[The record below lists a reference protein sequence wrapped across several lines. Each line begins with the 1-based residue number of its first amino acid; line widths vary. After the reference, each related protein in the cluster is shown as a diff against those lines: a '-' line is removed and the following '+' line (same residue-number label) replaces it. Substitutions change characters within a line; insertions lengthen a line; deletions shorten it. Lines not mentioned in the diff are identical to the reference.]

1 MNINPV
7 STYYIV
13 MVFIDLHREL
23 ARIKRQEKEMEKI
36 VRDETEKWMGEI
48 YNEED
53 AKIRKERALHRLQMA
68 RISRQPKLE
77 NIIL

>member
-1 MNINPV
+1 
-7 STYYIV
+7 

-23 ARIKRQEKEMEKI
+23 ARIKREEKEMEKI
-36 VRDETEKWMGEI
+36 VSDETQKWMNDI

-53 AKIRKERALHRLQMA
+53 AKIRRERALRRLKLA
-68 RISRQPKLE
+68 RISRKPKLE

>member
-1 MNINPV
+1 
-7 STYYIV
+7 
-13 MVFIDLHREL
+13 MVFIDLHTEL

-36 VRDETEKWMGEI
+36 VSDETEKWMSDI

-53 AKIRKERALHRLQMA
+53 AKIRRERALRRLKLA
-68 RISRQPKLE
+68 RISREPKLE

>member
-1 MNINPV
+1 
-7 STYYIV
+7 
-13 MVFIDLHREL
+13 MVFIDLHTEL

-36 VRDETEKWMGEI
+36 VSDETEKWMSDI

-53 AKIRKERALHRLQMA
+53 AKIRRERALRRLKMA
-68 RISRQPKLE
+68 RIAREPKLE

>member
-1 MNINPV
+1 
-7 STYYIV
+7 
-13 MVFIDLHREL
+13 MVFIDLHAEL
-23 ARIKRQEKEMEKI
+23 ARIKREEKEMEKI
-36 VRDETEKWMGEI
+36 VRDETEKWLGEI

-53 AKIRKERALHRLQMA
+53 AKIRKERALRRLQMA

>member
-1 MNINPV
+1 
-7 STYYIV
+7 
-13 MVFIDLHREL
+13 MVFIDLHTEL

-36 VRDETEKWMGEI
+36 VSDETQKWMGEI

-53 AKIRKERALHRLQMA
+53 AKIRRERALRRLKMA
-68 RISRQPKLE
+68 RISREPKLE

>member
-1 MNINPV
+1 
-7 STYYIV
+7 
-13 MVFIDLHREL
+13 MVFIDLHTEL

-36 VRDETEKWMGEI
+36 VSDETEKWMIDI

-53 AKIRKERALHRLQMA
+53 AKIRKERALRRLKMA
-68 RISRQPKLE
+68 RIAREPKLE